1 MNKLI
6 EEIKR
11 LEKRIKELENLLKDK
26 DNIINNLEN
35 ERKEFLNK
43 NKKLKIEYNNIKE
56 KLNQM
61 NLKSKEQEK
70 LIKEYKLKISQFP
83 FEFSTGEK
91 IMSIIFISSDKNMI
105 SSLICK
111 NTDVFEFVEKK
122 LYEQYSEY
130 KGLDNIFILNGR
142 KIDKNKSLDENK
154 IKNND
159 IITIFN

>member
-70 LIKEYKLKISQFP
+70 LIKKYKLKISQFP
-83 FEFSTGEK
+83 LEFSPGEK

-111 NTDVFEFVEKK
+111 NTDVFEFVENK